1 MNSIHSN
8 ESLEA
13 QLRCLAKTAYP
24 FHMPGHKRRLAP
36 SEDLPVSWD
45 FTEVEGADDL
55 HHAEGILL
63 AAMQR
68 TALLFHAK
76 RTWYLVG
83 GSTVGNLAAIRA
95 CAKKG
100 SEILAARNCHK
111 SVYHA
116 IELLDLSVHWLMPT
130 EDADW
135 KIPGSIRPEDVERG
149 LSSHPKCSCV
159 VLTSPTY
166 EGVVSDIGNIAN
178 ICHAHGVPL
187 VVDEAHGAH
196 FGLFSEGGFP
206 ESAITLGAD
215 LVVQS
220 AHKTLPSLTQTAL
233 LHWNSVYVSEEEV
246 ERQLDVFET
255 SSPSYLLM
263 ASLDGCTGL
272 LREQGPE
279 LFAAWRARLCH
290 LDAAAEKLRHYQ
302 ILCYGRDTRKQH
314 KSFYDFDGSKLLLRA
329 EDPALTGSQLA
340 AVLRKDYAIE
350 SEYHLG
356 RNVLLMTSCA
366 DTEEGFS
373 LLERALLDLDQRAG
387 KAGRGTAWS
396 GRTGDEEKGS
406 TENCGQGSRETGSK
420 NKGEKEAGG
429 IDGSGP
435 KEANK
440 QEYREKERKDRE
452 SREAES
458 SQAESKQTESNHK
471 SSNRDREETAFACGT
486 TAGET
491 MLPIGDAADLPAEEV
506 QESASAGRIAAEYV
520 FPYPPGI
527 PVLVPGEKIT
537 KGALAALT
545 AARAGGSTLIRSRG
559 TREKTIFVLKER

>member
-116 IELLDLSVHWLMPT
+116 IELLDLSVHWLMPK

-215 LVVQS
+215 LVIQS

-290 LDAAAEKLRHYQ
+290 LDAAA
-302 ILCYGRDTRKQH
+302 D
-314 KSFYDFDGSKLLLRA
+314 
-329 EDPALTGSQLA
+329 LTGSQLA

-387 KAGRGTAWS
+387 KAGRGTAGS

-429 IDGSGP
+429 IVRIERAG
-435 KEANK
+435 K
-440 QEYREKERKDRE
+440 QRAARQRV
-452 SREAES
+452 
-458 SQAESKQTESNHK
+458 
-471 SSNRDREETAFACGT
+471 NRQRAIIRVRIE
-486 TAGET
+486 
-491 MLPIGDAADLPAEEV
+491 IGKKRPLPAEPP
-506 QESASAGRIAAEYV
+506 QERRCCPSGMRQT
-520 FPYPPGI
+520 F
-527 PVLVPGEKIT
+527 LRRRCR
-537 KGALAALT
+537 
-545 AARAGGSTLIRSRG
+545 RAHLQGGSPQSMSSPIPQGFRSWSLGRRSRKG
-559 TREKTIFVLKER
+559 RLPP

>member
-1 MNSIHSN
+1 MNSFNSN

-36 SEDLPVSWD
+36 SEDLPISWD

-68 TALLFHAK
+68 TALLFHAR

-95 CAKKG
+95 CAKRDG
-100 SEILAARNCHK
+100 TIIAARNCHK

-116 IELLDLSVHWLMPT
+116 IELLNLSVHWLMPET
-130 EDADW
+130 EENW
-135 KIPGSIRPEDVERG
+135 QIPGSIRPEDVEKS
-149 LSSHPKCSCV
+149 LADHPESPCV

-166 EGVVSDIGNIAN
+166 EGVVSDIGRIAR
-178 ICHAHGVPL
+178 ICHVHHVPL

-196 FGLFSEGGFP
+196 FGLFPEGEFP
-206 ESAITLGAD
+206 KSAVTLGAD
-215 LVVQS
+215 LVIQS

-233 LHWNSVYVSEEEV
+233 LHWNSALVPAEEV

-263 ASLDGCTGL
+263 ASLDGCTKL
-272 LREQGPE
+272 LREQGAD
-279 LFAAWRARLCH
+279 LFAAWRGRLCR
-290 LDAAAEKLRHYQ
+290 LDRTAESLRHFS
-302 ILCYGRDTRKQH
+302 ILCHGADQKERH
-314 KSFYDFDGSKLLLRA
+314 PGFYDFDGSKLLLRA
-329 EDPALTGSQLA
+329 EDPAVTGERLSS
-340 AVLRKDYAIE
+340 VLRRDYAIE

-373 LLERALLDLDQRAG
+373 LLEHALLDLDRRAEEG
-387 KAGRGTAWS
+387 DWKMAGRRKPEDGEAQ
-396 GRTGDEEKGS
+396 GEEKEDREDRSGEREHS
-406 TENCGQGSRETGSK
+406 GKDCERQEEN
-420 NKGEKEAGG
+420 
-429 IDGSGP
+429 P
-435 KEANK
+435 
-440 QEYREKERKDRE
+440 KDRWE
-452 SREAES
+452 
-458 SQAESKQTESNHK
+458 
-471 SSNRDREETAFACGT
+471 DV
-486 TAGET
+486 
-491 MLPIGDAADLPAEEV
+491 LPIGEAADLPAEEV
-506 QESASAGRIAAEYV
+506 PERACAGRIAAEYV

-527 PVLVPGEKIT
+527 PVLVPGERIT
-537 KGALAALT
+537 EEALAVLANT
-545 AARAGGSTLIRSRG
+545 RAGGSTLIRSRG
-559 TREKTIFVLKER
+559 TGKDCILVLREQKDLT